1 MLSYLKGFVESR
13 ELLVNLTLR
22 EVRGKYKGTALGQLW
37 SLANPFAAMLVY
49 TFVFSFIFRIQPP
62 PGEPS
67 GLDLFPVWLVVG
79 LIPWMF
85 FVSVLNAGVSSLV
98 GNSDL
103 IQKVYF
109 FRPVLPLSF
118 VLSIAYNW
126 VFEMAV
132 LVVILA
138 LVGSFIWPW
147 IPLILVV
154 MILMTVFAS
163 GLALMLSVAN
173 VYFRDTEHI
182 LALAT
187 QIWMY
192 LTPIIYPLSLVQ
204 TQSDNV
210 GGLLGTNIT
219 LLDIYC
225 LNPMERFTVVFRQ
238 LMYDNTWPNTNDFV
252 FCVVAA
258 LLSLALGLW
267 VFKRNEKGL
276 AEAI

>member
-1 MLSYLKGFVESR
+1 MFSYLKGFVESR
-13 ELLVNLTLR
+13 ELLINLTLR
-22 EVRGKYKGTALGQLW
+22 ETRGKYKGTALGQLW

-49 TFVFSFIFRIQPP
+49 TFVFSFVFRIQPP
-62 PGEPS
+62 PGDPS
-67 GLDLFPVWLVVG
+67 GLNLFPVWLICG

-85 FVSVLNAGVSSLV
+85 VVSVLNAGVSSLV

-126 VFEMAV
+126 LFEMAV
-132 LVVILA
+132 VLVVLIF
-138 LVGSFIWPW
+138 VGAFIWPW
-147 IPLILVV
+147 IPLILLM
-154 MILMTVFAS
+154 MILLTVFAA

-182 LALAT
+182 LALGT

-192 LTPIIYPLSLVQ
+192 LTPVIYPLSLVSE
-204 TQSDNV
+204 QSARV
-210 GGLLGTNIT
+210 GGLLCTNIT
-219 LLDIYC
+219 VLDIYT
-225 LNPMERFTVVFRQ
+225 LNPMERYIAVFRE
-238 LMYDNTWPNTNDFV
+238 LLYDNTWPNPTDFT

-258 LLSLALGLW
+258 LVSLALGLW
-267 VFKRNEKGL
+267 VFQRNEKGL